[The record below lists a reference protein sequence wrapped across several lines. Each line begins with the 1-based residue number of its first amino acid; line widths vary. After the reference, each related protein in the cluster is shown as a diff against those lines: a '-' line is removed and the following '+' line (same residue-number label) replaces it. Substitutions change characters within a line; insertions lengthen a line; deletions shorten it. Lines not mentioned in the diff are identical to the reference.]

1 MRVRSGHIS
10 QRFLMPIGVLAV
22 TLDQLKSNP
31 KDRMMRTASLPM
43 YSLPEMAAA
52 NSALWTALQQ
62 RLRAKGVNTADI
74 KLESDRAP
82 VPDGI
87 GPKVFFTQICGYP
100 LFKHYRDQGLLLAT
114 PHYALPGCVGSTHRA
129 FFVIRGNDP
138 AQSLED
144 LRGRIFGCNS
154 LLSNSGMN
162 LPRLSLARIAGGKP
176 FFSSVVMTG
185 GHIAS
190 LERLD
195 ENGIDVCSIDS
206 VTWGFFRKFRPVTA
220 ERYRILDE
228 TVSSPSLPF
237 VTAVNTSE
245 SDAMAIVE
253 ALHEIIDDPQT
264 ADIRRTLELAG
275 LSVPDGAAY
284 ERLAEYE
291 REAADLG
298 FPEIR

>member
-1 MRVRSGHIS
+1 
-10 QRFLMPIGVLAV
+10 
-22 TLDQLKSNP
+22 
-31 KDRMMRTASLPM
+31 MRTASLPM

-62 RLRAKGVNTADI
+62 WLRAKGVDTADI
-74 KLESDRAP
+74 KLDNDRRP

-87 GPKVFFTQICGYP
+87 GPRVFFTQICGYP
-100 LFKHYRDQGLLLAT
+100 LFKHYRDQGLVLAT
-114 PHYALPGCVGSTHRA
+114 PHYAVPGCVGSTHRA
-129 FFVIRGNDP
+129 FFMVRSDDP
-138 AQSLED
+138 AQRLED

-162 LPRLSLARIAGGKP
+162 LPRLSLARIVGGKP

-185 GHIAS
+185 GHVAS

-195 ENGIDVCSIDS
+195 ESSIDVCSIDN
-206 VTWGFFRKFRPVTA
+206 VTWGLFRKFRPVTA

-237 VTAVNTSE
+237 VTTVNTSE
-245 SDAMAIVE
+245 SDAMAIAE
-253 ALHEIIDDPQT
+253 ALHEIMDDPQT
-264 ADIRRTLELAG
+264 ADIRGILELAG
-275 LSVPDGAAY
+275 LSAPDVAAY

-298 FPEIR
+298 FPEIK